1 MEADREGINVG
12 RDEKVKEPYASL
24 LPEKPRREFKSKS
37 EQKVI
42 ELLESKH
49 PVPPTKWTRLEPE
62 EKEILKKL
70 ATDPE
75 YPMRTKA
82 ITSLVLSDD
91 RDHVRLLEEI
101 ISNRNV
107 DNLVRSV
114 AAISLGMSKNPEAG
128 RVLLKFAG
136 DEDEF
141 LRAKVVEAIGKVG
154 GEEEYYA
161 LKEAMT
167 DKSPLVR
174 SNAEGAIKL
183 IDLRLGGLT
192 KQKHGTSKSK

>member
-1 MEADREGINVG
+1 MEVNRKGLSAG
-12 RDEKVKEPYASL
+12 RDEKEKEYHASL
-24 LPEKPRREFKSKS
+24 LPKKPHREFKSKS

-49 PVPPTKWTRLEPE
+49 PVRPTNWTRLQPE
-62 EKEILKKL
+62 EREILNRL
-70 ATDPE
+70 AADRE

-82 ITSLVLSDD
+82 ITSLVLSND
-91 RDHVRLLEEI
+91 RNHVETLGEI
-101 ISNRNV
+101 ISNRGE

-128 RVLLKFAG
+128 HVLLRFVR

-154 GEEEYYA
+154 GEEELA
-161 LKEAMT
+161 AVKQAMA
-167 DKSPLVR
+167 DSSPLVR
-174 SNAEGAIKL
+174 SNAQGASKL
-183 IDLRLGGLT
+183 IDFRLGGL
-192 KQKHGTSKSK
+192 KEQRRGDQNEC